1 MKIKPI
7 HIALILFLFLGIVM
21 FTSGSTY
28 VPYSKDMLFSKMYKY
43 EGMEN
48 PDSPITI
55 PTPTDNNFPPPL
67 PDGAPPPNMPYSP
80 PDKPEVKK
88 EDKKVEGFALQ
99 PSPLSDNIILN
110 RFGDTPSGPQ
120 CFGQSSGYS
129 NSLGPLCF
137 SQDDKKWFASRGG
150 NATTG
155 ESVIGGGGT
164 GVKEGFKEG
173 RSGYGG
179 YGGYGSSKKR

>member
-1 MKIKPI
+1 
-7 HIALILFLFLGIVM
+7 
-21 FTSGSTY
+21 
-28 VPYSKDMLFSKMYKY
+28 
-43 EGMEN
+43 
-48 PDSPITI
+48 
-55 PTPTDNNFPPPL
+55 
-67 PDGAPPPNMPYSP
+67 MPYSP
-80 PDKPEVKK
+80 PDKPEVKKEEKK

-155 ESVIGGGGT
+155 ESVIGGGGGT

-173 RSGYGG
+173 GSSFGG
-179 YGGYGSSKKR
+179 YGKSKKK